1 MTGTAPIQ
9 PAKAY
14 ELFTEHPRFKYRGCA
29 PDADDPTRAA
39 GDLSLPQNA
48 WITED
53 RDGAEPQKD
62 RLAREAATIEVC
74 LGCPVMVQC
83 DAYASSVVGS
93 GPSSRLAEP
102 RGVWGG
108 RTALERHRRFISQR
122 HEATVERSREGVG
135 LDGVGQGPAVVPAA
149 SPDAVGRGDVCTE
162 QQRAVLA
169 ALARCTDAEAVAVA
183 AGMDLR
189 TANWQR
195 SRLVTLVGLD
205 KTRTTRAQLLAAAV
219 EQGLLDAALV
229 VEDDGSVPAVPPPP
243 ARPRGRRTDDAVPGV
258 PVAFVPVQLSLDE
271 VLESSEPSASVTELR
286 PRPAV
291 LQGAA

>member
-29 PDADDPTRAA
+29 PDVDDPTRAA

-74 LGCPVMVQC
+74 LDCPVMVQC

-122 HEATVERSREGVG
+122 HEATVERSREGAG
-135 LDGVGQGPAVVPAA
+135 LDGVGQGPASVVPAA

-219 EQGLLDAALV
+219 EQGLLDARLV
-229 VEDDGSVPAVPPPP
+229 VADDGSVPAVPPPP
-243 ARPRGRRTDDAVPGV
+243 ARPRGRRADGAGPGPGEGV
-258 PVAFVPVQLSLDE
+258 DVQLSLDE
-271 VLESSEPSASVTELR
+271 VLDPSDGPASVTALF
-286 PRPAV
+286 PAGV
-291 LQGAA
+291 RLDAVA

>member
-1 MTGTAPIQ
+1 MTGTVTMSS
-9 PAKAY
+9 AKAF
-14 ELFTEHPRFKYRGCA
+14 EAFTEHPRYKYRGCA
-29 PDADDPTRAA
+29 PDVDDPTRAA
-39 GDLSLPQNA
+39 GDLSLSRNA

-53 RDGAEPQKD
+53 RDGAEPPKE
-62 RLAREAATIEVC
+62 REAREAAVVEVC
-74 LGCPVMVQC
+74 LNCPVMVLC
-83 DAYASSVVGS
+83 DAYASSVRPDG
-93 GPSSRLAEP
+93 RLAEP
-102 RGVWGG
+102 RWVWGG
-108 RTALERHRRFISQR
+108 RTALQRHRRFISQR

-135 LDGVGQGPAVVPAA
+135 LGGVGQGSASVVPAA

-219 EQGLLDAALV
+219 EQGLLDPRLV
-229 VEDDGSVPAVPPPP
+229 VADDGSVPAVPPPP
-243 ARPRGRRTDDAVPGV
+243 ARPRGRRADGAGSGPGEGV
-258 PVAFVPVQLSLDE
+258 DVQLSLDE
-271 VLESSEPSASVTELR
+271 VLDPSDGPASVTALF
-286 PRPAV
+286 PAGV
-291 LQGAA
+291 RLDAVA